1 MLVFIVAHLLAGILL
16 GSIFRIAVMIP
27 AAVIVVIESF
37 LYLRWFDL
45 APWYWTLVIGLVAVQ
60 AGYVVAAILRPSRRT
75 EKTASEQSP
84 PITRISAQE

>member
-1 MLVFIVAHLLAGILL
+1 
-16 GSIFRIAVMIP
+16 
-27 AAVIVVIESF
+27 
-37 LYLRWFDL
+37 L